1 MPSRRANP
9 AALLLAAACL
19 ALATG
24 SSRKPSTHEELAR
37 DAVAIVRGTVQG
49 SHCLR
54 APDGR
59 LQTRTVIQVGETL
72 KGRAPAL
79 LEIIQPGGH
88 LHGVAQAGC
97 QSMRYAPGAEYVW
110 FLQRALGGK
119 LRVLGGE
126 PGAVRLGTGSSRAAA
141 LKNLRQST
149 ARHSGGED
157 VTDQAALAVSADDAE
172 PTGLKTAFSGGGSL
186 SNMIV
191 DGLYGYPARTAE
203 PDAGLPIPYQI
214 DAQVLPAGISSNQAQ
229 AAVEQALAAWA
240 GGSSVR
246 FEFRGWTNFG
256 QAADLFL
263 DRDNLLRVQLHNLY
277 NAPLQGEVLGVG
289 GFIRSDY
296 VPTSGWG
303 SGGNVR
309 GYEFHQ
315 VFNSFVILEHTNSL
329 LQNTNILAEVLCHE
343 IGHALGLDHTSV
355 NPGEPTNSSLFQ
367 SIMYYSIHGDNRGAV
382 INSVDRDSLCQSH
395 NPTNTPPYAFPRYL
409 DITTATNAPN
419 LPGVNEILFTA
430 YDLQGG
436 DSSNQIT
443 DASFTF
449 GMFSLSNAHVRFTPS
464 TNGNGPRVDP
474 AMFEFYDSVFIR
486 AYDGTNASAF
496 VNVDVLSLN
505 SDSTGPGGDGLPDA
519 WMITYFGNA
528 DPAAGPDRGPH
539 DDFDGDGFTN
549 LEEYQM
555 SFQNPATAL
564 WAGAS
569 PVSGASSQRILAVT
583 TNTISFQAK
592 AWELYELEASAD
604 LTNWTRIGVP
614 VQPATTNGVYY
625 HKLGTNTPAHYFRV
639 RRVP

>member
-9 AALLLAAACL
+9 AVLLLAAACL

-24 SSRKPSTHEELAR
+24 SSRKNHSLEELAR
-37 DAVAIVRGTVQG
+37 AAAAIVRGTVQG
-49 SHCLR
+49 SQCLR

-79 LEIIQPGGH
+79 VEIVQPGGH

-97 QSMRYAPGAEYVW
+97 QSAHYAPGAEYVW
-110 FLQRALGGK
+110 FLQRGSSGK
-119 LRVLGGE
+119 LRVLGGDA
-126 PGAVRLGTGSSRAAA
+126 GALRLEAGATRASA

-149 ARHSGGED
+149 ARHGGGED
-157 VTDQAALAVSADDAE
+157 VTDQAALAINTDDTA
-172 PTGLKTAFSGGGSL
+172 PTGLKTAFSGGGAI

-191 DGLYGYPARTAE
+191 DGLYGYPSRTAE
-203 PDAGLPIPYQI
+203 PDAGLPILYQI
-214 DAQVLPAGISSNQAQ
+214 DAQVLPAGISSNQAR

-256 QAADLFL
+256 QAADLFFE
-263 DRDNLLRVQLHNLY
+263 RDNLMRIQLHNTY
-277 NAPLQGEVLGVG
+277 NAPLQGEVLGIG
-289 GFIRSDY
+289 GFNFSTF
-296 VPTSGWG
+296 VLTPGWG
-303 SGGNVR
+303 SGGNVN
-309 GYEFHQ
+309 GFEFHQ
-315 VFNSFVILEHTNSL
+315 IFNSFVILEHTNSL

-343 IGHALGLDHTSV
+343 IGHALGLNHTSV

-395 NPTNTPPYAFPRYL
+395 NPTNTPPYALPRYL

-419 LPGVNEILFTA
+419 LPGVNEILFTS

-436 DSSNQIT
+436 ASSNQIA
-443 DASFTF
+443 DASFTY
-449 GMFSLSNAHVRFTPS
+449 GAFSLSNAHVRFTPS
-464 TNGNGPRVDP
+464 TNGNGPRVNP
-474 AMFEFYDSVFIR
+474 ALFEFYDSVFIR
-486 AYDGTNASAF
+486 SYDGTNASPF

-519 WMITYFGNA
+519 WMLTYFGSA
-528 DPAAGPDRGPH
+528 DPAAGPGRGPH
-539 DDFDGDGFTN
+539 DDFDGDDFTN

-569 PVSGASSQRILAVT
+569 PVNGASSQRILVVT
-583 TNTISFQAK
+583 TNTITFQAK
-592 AWELYELEASAD
+592 PWELYELEASAN
-604 LTNWTRIGVP
+604 LTNWTRLGVP
-614 VQPATTNGVYY
+614 VQPTTTNGVYY
-625 HKLGTNTPAHYFRV
+625 HKLGTNAPAHYFRV